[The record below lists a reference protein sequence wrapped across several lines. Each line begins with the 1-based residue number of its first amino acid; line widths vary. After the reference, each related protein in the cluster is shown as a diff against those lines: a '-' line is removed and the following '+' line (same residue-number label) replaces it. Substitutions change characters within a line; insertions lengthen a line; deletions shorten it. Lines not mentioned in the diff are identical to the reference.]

1 MFNKLKG
8 LTIIGVGPSDNK
20 YIYPLALKE
29 IKSADIL
36 AGSQIILD
44 RFKYLKKDTIKYGLE
59 FEPWIKIV
67 EKAIKGNKVAV
78 LVSGDPGFYSLAS
91 LIVNYFKPYMPKV
104 LPGISSLQLAY
115 SKIGRKWNNVEVI
128 SLHGRDSDIA
138 ETLSGGHELVLLTDE
153 KTSII
158 NIRNLLCRTGQGAR
172 KIYICSNLG
181 SEEENICK
189 VTAQDLDKKHL
200 YPNSVMIL
208 EPYNDCKTRFFG
220 IGVGIGGSEM
230 VTMRAARTLKIIDT
244 LFVPISKN
252 KSDSKALISAKRHLR
267 TEVKIIEIQFRMI
280 KDRAAILR
288 YYREYVDNM
297 ASEIKSGK
305 KIGFITIGDPLLYS
319 TYNYILKILKEKINP
334 DLIETIPGI
343 NTFSYAFAKL
353 NLPLAEGNEKMA
365 VLPCSNDLE
374 GYIDIIR
381 QFDTVILMKIGKNI
395 HKVLNLIKA
404 AERESESYFFKNI
417 GLDDEISGEPVSR
430 IDKLEDG
437 YLSTIVIRR
446 KNC

>member
-1 MFNKLKG
+1 MFNRLKG
-8 LTIIGVGPSDNK
+8 LTIIGIGPSDKK
-20 YIYPLALKE
+20 YIYSLALEE

-36 AGSQIILD
+36 AGSHKILD
-44 RFKYLKKDTIKYGLE
+44 KFKHLKKDTIRYGLE

-67 EKAIKGNKVAV
+67 EKAIKKNKVAV

-91 LIVNYFKPYMPKV
+91 LIVNYFKPYIPKV

-115 SKIGRKWNNVEVI
+115 SKIGRKWNNVEVV
-128 SLHGRDSDIA
+128 SLHGRDSDITEA
-138 ETLSGGHELVLLTDE
+138 LRGGDELVLLADE
-153 KTSII
+153 KTSIT
-158 NIRNLLCRTGQGAR
+158 NISNLLCRTGQGAR
-172 KIYICSNLG
+172 EIYICSNLG
-181 SEEENICK
+181 SEEESIFK
-189 VTAQDLDKKHL
+189 ITAQDLDKKHL
-200 YPNSVMIL
+200 APNSVLIL
-208 EPYNDCKTRFFG
+208 EPYDESGTRFFG

-252 KSDSKALISAKRHLR
+252 KSDSRALMSAKRYLR
-267 TEVKIIEIQFRMI
+267 PEARIIEIKFQMI

-297 ASEIKSGK
+297 ANEMESGK

-334 DLIETIPGI
+334 DLVETIPGI
-343 NTFSYAFAKL
+343 NTFSHAFARL
-353 NLPLAEGNEKMA
+353 NQPLVEGNEKMA
-365 VLPCSNDLE
+365 VLPCSNGLE
-374 GYIDIIR
+374 GYVDIIK

-395 HKVLNLIKA
+395 HKVLNLIKNA
-404 AERESESYFFKNI
+404 NRESESYFFKNI
-417 GLDDEISGEPVSR
+417 GLGDEVSGEPINR
-430 IDKLEDG
+430 IGKFEDG

-446 KNC
+446 KN

>member
-8 LTIIGVGPSDNK
+8 LTIIGVGPSDKK
-20 YIYPLALKE
+20 YIYPLALEE

-36 AGSQIILD
+36 AGSPKILD
-44 RFKYLKKDTIKYGLE
+44 KFKYLKKDTLKYGLE
-59 FEPWIKIV
+59 FEPWIKKIK
-67 EKAIKGNKVAV
+67 KAIEGNKVAV

-91 LIVNYFKPYMPKV
+91 LVVNYFKPYMPKV

-128 SLHGRDSDIA
+128 SLHGRDSDIT

-158 NIRNLLCRTGQGAR
+158 NIGNLLCRTGQNAR
-172 KIYICSNLG
+172 NIYICSNLG
-181 SEEENICK
+181 SKEESIYK
-189 VTAQDLDKKHL
+189 VKAQDLHKKHISS
-200 YPNSVMIL
+200 NSVLIL

-230 VTMRAARTLKIIDT
+230 VTMRAARSLKIIDT
-244 LFVPISKN
+244 LFVPRSKN
-252 KSDSKALISAKRHLR
+252 KSDSKTLKSAKRFLR
-267 TEVKIIEIQFRMI
+267 PEVKIVEIQFRMI

-288 YYREYVDNM
+288 YYRKYVNNM
-297 ASEIKSGK
+297 VSEIESGK

-343 NTFSYAFAKL
+343 NTFSHAFARL
-353 NLPLAEGNEKMA
+353 NQPLVEGNEKMA

-374 GYIDIIR
+374 GYIDII
-381 QFDTVILMKIGKNI
+381 KNLKMDI
-395 HKVLNLIKA
+395 CLQ
-404 AERESESYFFKNI
+404 
-417 GLDDEISGEPVSR
+417 
-430 IDKLEDG
+430 
-437 YLSTIVIRR
+437 
-446 KNC
+446 